1 MATSCIATSFTSMD
15 KRVESVLDNIVQKIS
30 GDTISGF
37 MNKSLFGADVPMIK
51 WSLLNQLACF
61 LAGTQDARGY
71 RQWQKVGRYVKRG
84 KKAIWILA
92 PNMGKIKQSRK
103 EEVEING
110 LIEKVEREEEVQKL
124 FGFKTVPVFRYEDTD
139 GKPLEYEQRIQKIDP
154 EKLPLYAVAQ
164 NLGVTVQVGQTTR
177 GEYGS
182 FSPSAKQIRLCSD
195 SEQTF
200 LHEISHA
207 VDQHLGNYKD
217 YESGEIVA
225 ELSACFLASLYS
237 LKADIGE
244 TQEYIKS
251 WSKGRHVGLAI
262 GNALHRVK
270 AIYKYI
276 EKWKEIKTA

>member
-1 MATSCIATSFTSMD
+1 MAKIFMD

-30 GDTISGF
+30 GDTISSF

-51 WSLLNQLACF
+51 WSMLNQLACF

-71 RQWQKVGRYVKRG
+71 RQWQKVGRHVEKG

-92 PNMGKIKQSRK
+92 PNIAKVKKILQ
-103 EEVEING
+103 EEIEVDG
-110 LIEKVEREEEVQKL
+110 LIETVERKEEVQKL

-139 GKPLEYEQRIQKIDP
+139 GEPLEYEQRIQRIEP
-154 EKLPLYAVAQ
+154 EKLSLYNVAQ
-164 NLGVTVQVGQTTR
+164 NLGVTVQVGLTSR

-182 FSPSAKQIRLCSD
+182 FSQGSKEIRLCSD

-207 VDQHLGNYKD
+207 IDEHLKNYKD

-225 ELSACFLASLYS
+225 ELSACFLASLYG

-244 TQEYIKS
+244 TQEYIRS
-251 WSKGRHVGLAI
+251 WSKSRHVGLAI
-262 GNALHRVK
+262 GNALDRVK
-270 AIYKYI
+270 AIYRYI

>member
-1 MATSCIATSFTSMD
+1 MD

-30 GDTISGF
+30 GDTISSF
-37 MNKSLFGADVPMIK
+37 MSKSLFGADVPMIK
-51 WSLLNQLACF
+51 WSMLNQLVCF

-71 RQWQKVGRYVKRG
+71 RQWQKVGRYVEKG
-84 KKAIWILA
+84 MKAIWILA
-92 PNMGKIKQSRK
+92 PNMGKIKKKRQ
-103 EEVEING
+103 EEIEIDG
-110 LIEKVEREEEVQKL
+110 LIETVETEEEVQKL

-139 GKPLEYEQRIQKIDP
+139 GEPLEYEQKIRRIEP
-154 EKLPLYAVAQ
+154 EKLPLYDVARD
-164 NLGVTVQVGQTTR
+164 LGLTVQVGLTSI

-182 FSPSAKQIRLCSD
+182 FSPGSKEIRLCSD

-225 ELSACFLASLYS
+225 ELSACFLASLYG
-237 LKADIGE
+237 LKADIGD

-251 WSKGRHVGLAI
+251 WSKGRHVGLVL
-262 GNALHRVK
+262 GNALDRVK
-270 AIYKYI
+270 AIYQYI

>member
-1 MATSCIATSFTSMD
+1 MD
-15 KRVESVLDNIVQKIS
+15 KRVESILDNIVQKIS
-30 GDTISGF
+30 DDTISSF

-51 WSLLNQLACF
+51 WSMLNQLACYI
-61 LAGTQDARGY
+61 ADTQDARGY
-71 RQWQKVGRYVKRG
+71 RQWQRVGRYVEKGKR
-84 KKAIWILA
+84 AIWILA
-92 PNMGKIKQSRK
+92 PNIAKIKKTRQ
-103 EEVEING
+103 EEVEIDG
-110 LIEKVEREEEVQKL
+110 LIETVEREEEIQKL
-124 FGFKTVPVFRYEDTD
+124 FGFKTVPVFRLEDTN
-139 GKPLEYEQRIQKIDP
+139 GEPLEYEQKLQKIEP

-164 NLGVTVQVGQTTR
+164 SLGVTVQVGLTSR

-182 FSPSAKQIRLCSD
+182 FSPATKKIRLCTD

-207 VDQHLGNYKD
+207 VDEHLGNYKD

-225 ELSACFLASLYS
+225 ELSACFLASLYG

-251 WSKGRHVGLAI
+251 WSKGRHVGLVI
-262 GNALHRVK
+262 GKALERVK
-270 AIYKYI
+270 AIYRYI